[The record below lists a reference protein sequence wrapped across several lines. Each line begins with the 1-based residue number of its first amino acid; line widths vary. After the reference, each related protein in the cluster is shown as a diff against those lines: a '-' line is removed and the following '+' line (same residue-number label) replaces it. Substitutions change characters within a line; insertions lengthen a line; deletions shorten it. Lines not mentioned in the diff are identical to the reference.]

1 MFLYLLDEKEGIAF
15 MELALQAMKINGGSK
30 ECVTAEYEAYLTE
43 LNLIDYNPG
52 ELTLEQAVDRFR
64 KSTTQVKR
72 SDIIEL
78 SSMLYADKEIDSK
91 EMRWIYCLSDEFKMD
106 RTETERLVMWSKD
119 FCDFMA
125 VGLMYINAKS

>member
-1 MFLYLLDEKEGIAF
+1 MYLLDEKEGIAF
-15 MELALQAMKINGGSK
+15 MELALQAMKINGGSE

-72 SDIIEL
+72 SVIIEL
-78 SSMLYADKEIDSK
+78 SSL
-91 EMRWIYCLSDEFKMD
+91 CL
-106 RTETERLVMWSKD
+106 
-119 FCDFMA
+119 
-125 VGLMYINAKS
+125 